1 MTTPRISTLDSAVPI
16 SFPHGRAIRA
26 TSLSK
31 SYRVYGNPRDPLIEV
46 FTRKPRHQDFWA
58 LRDVSLEIDRGE
70 VVGIIGPNGAGKS
83 TLLKIIAGTLV
94 PTSGSVEV
102 NGRISAILEMGTG
115 FHPEYS
121 GRQNII
127 TGGMCLGMTREE
139 VERKLD
145 DIIGFSELEEV
156 IDRPFKTYSSGMQ
169 SRLTFATAVSVEP
182 DIFIVDEALAAGD
195 AYFVSKCM
203 RRIREICESG
213 ATVLFV
219 THGSGLVA
227 ELCDRAIWIDRGKV
241 LMQGEAHP
249 VCKAYE
255 QSVWDRTEHLNLQQT
270 AKASEKLEETA
281 KTGLY
286 TLGGDAGLRIQSVA
300 VVDREG
306 SGIGVVENG
315 HPLCVRIDWAGASLD
330 ENIYASFR
338 IDNDRIQGVAGCDGW
353 EIGAFINEGRPISG
367 SGSVIYTIPTHHLGI
382 GTYHVSVSICRHILP
397 KSTEAILHYVE
408 RIATFSVV
416 HKRSWPFTF
425 IYDPPVQV
433 EFTGPA

>member
-1 MTTPRISTLDSAVPI
+1 MTANAIPNIDGATPVTFR
-16 SFPHGRAIRA
+16 HGRAIRA
-26 TSLSK
+26 QQLSK
-31 SYRVYGNPRDPLIEV
+31 SYKVYGSPRDPLIEA

-83 TLLKIIAGTLV
+83 TLLKILAGTLV
-94 PTSGSVEV
+94 PSSGTVEV
-102 NGRISAILEMGTG
+102 NGRISAILELGTG

-121 GRQNII
+121 GRQNVI
-127 TGGMCLGMTREE
+127 TGGMCLGMSREE

-145 DIIGFSELEEV
+145 DIIAFSELGEV

-169 SRLTFATAVSVEP
+169 ARLTFATAISVDP

-219 THGSGLVA
+219 THGAGLIA
-227 ELCDRAIWIDRGKV
+227 ELCDRALWIDQGKV
-241 LMQGEAHP
+241 LMQGAARTI
-249 VCKAYE
+249 CKAYE
-255 QSVWDRTEHLNLQQT
+255 QSVWDRTEKLNLQQN

-281 KTGLY
+281 KTGKY
-286 TLGGDAGLRIQSVA
+286 VLGGNAGLRIQSTA
-300 VVDREG
+300 IVDRDGNEV
-306 SGIGVVENG
+306 GVVQNG
-315 HPLCVRIDWAGASLD
+315 QPLSVRIDWAGASPD
-330 ENIYASFR
+330 ENIYVSFR
-338 IDNDRIQGVAGCDGW
+338 IDNDRIQGIAGCEGW
-353 EIGAFINEGRPISG
+353 EIGAFINGGKPISG
-367 SGSVIYTIPTHHLGI
+367 SGSVIYTISSQHLGI
-382 GTYHVSVSICRHILP
+382 GTYHVSVGICRHQMP
-397 KSTEAILHYVE
+397 KSEEAILHYVE

-416 HKRSWPFTF
+416 HDRLWPYAY

-433 EFTGPA
+433 EFRGTA

>member
-1 MTTPRISTLDSAVPI
+1 MPVTLR
-16 SFPHGRAIRA
+16 HRRAICAKRVF
-26 TSLSK
+26 K
-31 SYRVYGNPRDPLIEV
+31 SYRVYDSPRDPLIEV
-46 FTRKPRHQDFWA
+46 FTRKPRYRDFWA
-58 LRDVSLEIDRGE
+58 LHDVSLEIGRGE

-83 TLLKIIAGTLV
+83 TLLKILAGTLV
-94 PTSGSVEV
+94 PSSGTVEV

-127 TGGMCLGMTREE
+127 TGGMCLGMSREE

-145 DIIGFSELEEV
+145 DIIAFSELSEV
-156 IDRPFKTYSSGMQ
+156 IDRPFRTYSSGMQ
-169 SRLTFATAVSVEP
+169 SRLTFATAISVDP

-195 AYFVSKCM
+195 SYFVSKCM

-219 THGSGLVA
+219 THGAGLVA
-227 ELCDRAIWIDRGKV
+227 ELCDRAIWIDQGRV
-241 LMQGEAHP
+241 LMQGEARSI
-249 VCKAYE
+249 CKAYE

-270 AKASEKLEETA
+270 AKASGKLEETA
-281 KTGLY
+281 KTGIY
-286 TLGGDAGLRIQSVA
+286 TLGGDDGLRIQSA
-300 VVDREG
+300 AIVDREG
-306 SGIGVVENG
+306 NGVGVVENG
-315 HPLCVRIDWAGASLD
+315 QPLNVRIDWVGAATH

-353 EIGAFINEGRPISG
+353 EIGAFINGGQPVAG
-367 SGSVIYTIPTHHLGI
+367 SGSVIYTIPSQHLGI
-382 GTYHVSVSICRHILP
+382 GTYHVSVSICRHMLP
-397 KSTEAILHYVE
+397 KSPEAILHYVE

-416 HKRSWPFTF
+416 HKRTWPFTF

-433 EFTGPA
+433 EFT